1 MILVSRRRKSML
13 KNSMLAA
20 VAITCSI
27 VFVLSAEEPA
37 PAVFTAAQA
46 EAGRAAAMN
55 TCAKCHTPSLEG
67 RVGNPG
73 ENPPL
78 SSLSAEFQKFVSNP
92 ARGQN
97 AGKVPPLFGPVFMS
111 HWEAKTT
118 KELSTSVCGTA
129 GAFFPGTDERTGLAI
144 TAYILQLNGAKPG
157 SQELSMS
164 TAVEIRSL
172 AAH

>member
-1 MILVSRRRKSML
+1 ML
-13 KNSMLAA
+13 KKLILAA
-20 VAITCSI
+20 VAITCLSLL
-27 VFVLSAEEPA
+27 VLGGEEPA

-46 EAGRAAAMN
+46 ETGRAAAMN

-78 SSLSAEFQKFVSNP
+78 SSLSDQFQKFVSNP
-92 ARGQN
+92 ARGPN
-97 AGKVPPLFGPVFMS
+97 AGKVPPLLGPVFMS

-118 KELSTSVCGTA
+118 KELATSVYGTA
-129 GAFFPGTDERTGLAI
+129 GAFFPGTDERTALAI

>member
-1 MILVSRRRKSML
+1 ML

-20 VAITCSI
+20 IAITCSI

-46 EAGRAAAMN
+46 EAGRAAAMD

-67 RVGNPG
+67 RVGNSG

-78 SSLSAEFQKFVSNP
+78 SSLPAEFQKFVSNP

-97 AGKVPPLFGPVFMS
+97 AGRVPPLLGPVFMS

-118 KELSTSVCGTA
+118 KDLSTSVYGTA
-129 GAFFPGTDERTGLAI
+129 GAFFPGTDERTALAI

-164 TAVEIRSL
+164 TAVEIHSL
-172 AAH
+172 AVH